1 MPPPS
6 PLTPSPPLSPPEE
19 IDAGPV
25 LLRPWR
31 AGDVGPMAEAVAES
45 IEELRPW
52 MPWAAAE
59 PLSPADRARLI
70 AESAHQWQRGESF
83 NYGMHAGDV
92 MVGCTGLH
100 QRVGPGGL
108 EIGYWVRTSWAGR
121 GIATATTRALTT
133 MVFTLPGLDRVEI
146 EHDQA
151 NAASRRVPEK
161 LGFTL
166 VEEVPGPRQAPGDI
180 GIDCR
185 WRMTR
190 ATWVERGA

>member
-1 MPPPS
+1 MT
-6 PLTPSPPLSPPEE
+6 PLPPLSPPTE

-31 AGDVGPMAEAVAES
+31 VDDVEPMAAAVAES
-45 IEELRPW
+45 IEELRPF

-59 PLSPADRARLI
+59 PLSYEDRARLI
-70 AESAHQWQRGESF
+70 EESARQWARGESF
-83 NYGMHAGDV
+83 AYGMFADGL
-92 MVGCTGLH
+92 MVGSTGLH
-100 QRVGPGGL
+100 LRVGPGGL

-133 MVFTLPGLDRVEI
+133 AVFTLPGIDRVEI
-146 EHDQA
+146 EHDLA
-151 NAASRRVPEK
+151 NVASRRVPEK

-166 VEEVPGPRQAPGDI
+166 VEEVPSARQAPGDV

-190 ATWVERGA
+190 TAWVERGA